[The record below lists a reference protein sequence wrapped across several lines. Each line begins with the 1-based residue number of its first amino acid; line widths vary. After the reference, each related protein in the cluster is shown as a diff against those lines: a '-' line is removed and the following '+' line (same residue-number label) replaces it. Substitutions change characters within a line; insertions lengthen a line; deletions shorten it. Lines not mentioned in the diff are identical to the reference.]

1 MNGSMTARL
10 SFIRPLAHLAA
21 ELRHRR
27 ILRELEGFDDRMLA
41 DIGVTRGGIDFA
53 VRHGVRRIAS
63 VPCKRSGAPAPA
75 LGWHMR
81 AVLILVAVLS
91 IGLVVTAPA
100 EHYPAKAIR
109 LVVPFAPGGPN
120 DISAR
125 IIADELAKAV
135 QQTVVVDNRPGAG
148 GNIGAEAAARSA
160 PDGHALFWAQA
171 ATHGINPSL
180 YRKLAYDVVRDFT
193 PVGLIV
199 SEPLV
204 LVTGADSPW
213 RDVKDLIAAAKVDP
227 AAIHFGSGGIGTTPH
242 VAAELFAMMAG
253 IRLTHVPY
261 RGNAPAVSDV
271 IAGRIQLVF
280 DGINASL
287 GHIRAGTLRVL
298 AVTSRERAAA
308 LPQIATLAETLPGYE
323 VRSWGGIAA
332 PAGTP
337 TEVIR
342 LLSRE
347 LGAIGAKEAVRRR
360 FAELGAHLEVS
371 TPEAMDAFVRAEI
384 ARWRPV
390 VERSAM
396 RVD

>member
-1 MNGSMTARL
+1 
-10 SFIRPLAHLAA
+10 
-21 ELRHRR
+21 
-27 ILRELEGFDDRMLA
+27 ML
-41 DIGVTRGGIDFA
+41 
-53 VRHGVRRIAS
+53 
-63 VPCKRSGAPAPA
+63 P
-75 LGWHMR
+75 
-81 AVLILVAVLS
+81 
-91 IGLVVTAPA
+91 
-100 EHYPAKAIR
+100 
-109 LVVPFAPGGPN
+109 
-120 DISAR
+120 
-125 IIADELAKAV
+125 
-135 QQTVVVDNRPGAG
+135 
-148 GNIGAEAAARSA
+148 
-160 PDGHALFWAQA
+160 
-171 ATHGINPSL
+171 PS
-180 YRKLAYDVVRDFT
+180 
-193 PVGLIV
+193 
-199 SEPLV
+199 
-204 LVTGADSPW
+204 
-213 RDVKDLIAAAKVDP
+213 DP

-308 LPQIATLAETLPGYE
+308 LPHIATLAE
-323 VRSWGGIAA
+323 
-332 PAGTP
+332 P

>member
-1 MNGSMTARL
+1 MSGSMAAGFSL
-10 SFIRPLAHLAA
+10 IRPLTRLVA
-21 ELRHRR
+21 EVRHRR
-27 ILRELEGFDDRMLA
+27 IRRELEGFDDRVLA
-41 DIGVTRGGIDFA
+41 DIGLTRSGIHFA
-53 VRHGVRRIAS
+53 VHHGVHRIAGMPRKP
-63 VPCKRSGAPAPA
+63 VAACTPA

-180 YRKLAYDVVRDFT
+180 YRKLAYDAVGDFA

-204 LVTGADSPW
+204 LVTDAASPW
-213 RDVKDLIAAAKVDP
+213 RDVNDLIAAAKADP
-227 AAIHFGSGGIGTTPH
+227 ATIHFGSGGIGTTPH

-308 LPQIATLAETLPGYE
+308 LPHVATFAETLPGYE

-337 TEVIR
+337 VEVIR
-342 LLSRE
+342 RLSRE
-347 LGAIGAKEAVRRR
+347 LGAIGAKEAVQRR

-384 ARWRPV
+384 ARWRIV